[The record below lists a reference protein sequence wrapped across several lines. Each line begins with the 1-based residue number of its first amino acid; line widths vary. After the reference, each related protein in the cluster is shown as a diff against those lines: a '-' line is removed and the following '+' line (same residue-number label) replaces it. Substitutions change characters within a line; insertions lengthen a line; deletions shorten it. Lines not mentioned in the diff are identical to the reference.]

1 MFANGQYQLLR
12 SVIDVAVVAYL
23 VYRVLLLIR
32 GTRAAPMLGGLTIV
46 VLLFVISKQIGL
58 VTVDWILGN
67 FLSSII
73 IVVVVLFQ
81 DELRRG
87 LTKVGLQ
94 PVIRNRGKSVFSK
107 TLEDL
112 TLTASRLSKAG
123 LGALIVV
130 QREVGLDDLIEDGV
144 IVDAQVSRKLLFS
157 IFVKDSPLHDGAVLI
172 EGDRIKAAGCLLPLS
187 YDPELDPS
195 LGTRHRAAVG
205 ISARSDA
212 LVVVVSEE
220 TGTISLVKDGKMS
233 RNLDA
238 AQLRDQ
244 LVELMSERNKKGL
257 V

>member
-130 QREVGLDDLIEDGV
+130 QREVGLDDLIEDSV

-187 YDPELDPS
+187 FDPELDPS

-205 ISARSDA
+205 ISSRSDA
-212 LVVVVSEE
+212 LVIVVSEE

-244 LVELMSERNKKGL
+244 LVELMSERNKRGL